1 MQPNLAA
8 SYRARFLGLGAL
20 LIAGIV
26 VFLTTRPPSAPDE
39 AAYGARGVGRCMQR
53 R

>member
-20 LIAGIV
+20 IVAGVIT
-26 VFLTTRPPSAPDE
+26 FLATRPPAPPD
-39 AAYGARGVGRCMQR
+39 APVSPVGRCYGR
-53 R
+53 AHR